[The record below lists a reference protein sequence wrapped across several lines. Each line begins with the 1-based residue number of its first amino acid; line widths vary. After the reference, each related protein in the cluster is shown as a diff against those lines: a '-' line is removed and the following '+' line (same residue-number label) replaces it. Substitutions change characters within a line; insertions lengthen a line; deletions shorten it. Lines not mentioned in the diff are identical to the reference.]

1 MRVPN
6 GAMFDFLKNNPLVA
20 GSRTARFRPRG
31 MTMHLLIFFLVM
43 MVSDFVASLPASI
56 YVIFRALKQIDPFL
70 LANADPEDPTA
81 LIEAFYEMAAT
92 VVAEDGYILTMLF
105 STLATAILCVI
116 YCRFIER
123 RPIWSMGLSVDSAS
137 LGRYGIG
144 LLSGLAM
151 FGLAFLIM
159 YASGALTVSGGRFAP
174 VMLALYLLAFL
185 IQGASEEILVRGY
198 FMTSLTNST
207 GAGSAVICSA
217 LLFAALHS
225 GNVGA
230 SFLALFN
237 IFLFGIL
244 LGLIVFRTRSLFTAM
259 ALHGIWNF
267 AEGNIFGTAVS
278 GIRPSHSF
286 LISTLT
292 DGRVTTNGGD
302 FGPEGGAAV
311 TLALVI
317 ALGVFLL
324 LPQKSS
330 PDADMPDRRDDQEK
344 IDL

>member
-1 MRVPN
+1 
-6 GAMFDFLKNNPLVA
+6 MFDFLKNNPLVA
-20 GSRTARFRPRG
+20 GARTARFRPRG
-31 MTMHLLIFFLVM
+31 MTMHLLIFFLVLT
-43 MVSDFVASLPASI
+43 VTDFLAILPASI
-56 YVIFRALKQIDPFL
+56 YMIFRVLALIDPSL
-70 LANADPEDPTA
+70 LAGADPEDPTA
-81 LIEAFYEMAAT
+81 LIEAFNEMAG
-92 VVAEDGYILTMLF
+92 VVATEDGYILTLLF

-116 YCRFIER
+116 YCRFVER
-123 RPIWSMGLSVDSAS
+123 RPIWSMGLSVNRAS
-137 LGRYGIG
+137 VGQYGIG
-144 LLSGLAM
+144 LVSGLLM

-159 YASGALTVSGGRFAP
+159 YASGAVSVSGGRFAP

-217 LLFAALHS
+217 LLFAAMHS
-225 GNVGA
+225 GNVGVSA
-230 SFLALFN
+230 LALFN

-244 LGLIVFRTRSLFTAM
+244 LGLLVFRTRSLFAAM

-286 LISTLT
+286 LISALT
-292 DGRVTTNGGD
+292 EGRATTNGGD

-311 TLALVI
+311 TIALVI

-324 LPQKSS
+324 LPQKSA
-330 PDADMPDRRDDQEK
+330 PDTDMPERRDDEGK

>member
-1 MRVPN
+1 
-6 GAMFDFLKNNPLVA
+6 
-20 GSRTARFRPRG
+20 
-31 MTMHLLIFFLVM
+31 MHLLIFFLVM
-43 MVSDFVASLPASI
+43 LVTDFVASLPASI
-56 YVIFRALKQIDPFL
+56 YTIFRVLALVDPAL
-70 LANADPEDPTA
+70 LSDLNPEDPTA
-81 LIEAFYEMAAT
+81 LLEVFNEIGAV
-92 VVAEDGYILTMLF
+92 VVAEDGYILTLLF

-116 YCRFIER
+116 YCHFVER
-123 RPIWSMGLSVDSAS
+123 RPVGSMGLALNRAS
-137 LGRYGIG
+137 IARYGLG
-144 LLSGLAM
+144 LLSGLLM

-159 YASGALTVSGGRFAP
+159 YATDAVSVSGGRFAP

-207 GAGSAVICSA
+207 GAGSAVVCSA
-217 LLFAALHS
+217 LLFAAMHS

-237 IFLFGIL
+237 IFLFGLL
-244 LGLIVFRTRSLFTAM
+244 LGLVVFRANSLWPAM

-278 GIRPSHSF
+278 GLRPSHSV
-286 LISTLT
+286 LISVLT

-330 PDADMPDRRDDQEK
+330 PDADMPERRDDEEK